1 MTVIDLINWQ
11 TLDADMR
18 AIQKD
23 NFTAYLEGAENTIM
37 FFIIEKAKEAI
48 LDVSQG
54 TVGVLEA
61 NN

>member
-1 MTVIDLINWQ
+1 
-11 TLDADMR
+11 MR
-18 AIQKD
+18 AIQKND
-23 NFTAYLEGAENTIM
+23 FTAYLEGAENTIM

>member
-11 TLDADMR
+11 TLDVDMR
-18 AIQKD
+18 AIQKN

-48 LDVSQG
+48 LDVLQG
-54 TVGVLEA
+54 TVGVL
-61 NN
+61 

>member
-11 TLDADMR
+11 TLDVDMR
-18 AIQKD
+18 VIQKN

-48 LDVSQG
+48 LDVLQG
-54 TVGVLEA
+54 TVGVL
-61 NN
+61 

>member
-11 TLDADMR
+11 TLDVDMR
-18 AIQKD
+18 AIQKN

-54 TVGVLEA
+54 AVGVLEA